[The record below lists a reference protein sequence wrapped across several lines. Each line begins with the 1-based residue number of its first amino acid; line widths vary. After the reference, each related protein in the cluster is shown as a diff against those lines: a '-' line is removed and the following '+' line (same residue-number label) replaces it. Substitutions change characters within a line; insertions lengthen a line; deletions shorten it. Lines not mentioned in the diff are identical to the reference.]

1 MKKEVN
7 NKRKSKLPIFI
18 VIGIVVLIVIILII
32 CLSKGNSDTDRKV
45 SYSDAY
51 FLKEESNYAL
61 FNKDGKKL
69 TGFDFTYVGVVK
81 NGSALVK
88 KGDESGIIS
97 SNGKMIVKFGKYKNI
112 STVGG
117 LYKAVDSDN
126 NTYLLDSKGKVIADL
141 KDVTMT
147 NHIGDET
154 FTILYEK
161 NNKVYKIYN
170 SKGNMLTSFKGTDS
184 ETEKPRTNQD
194 NGFISIYYN
203 NMNYI
208 LDGRL
213 GEKVLEFKDSK
224 HYCINNSTDDGSI
237 ITMNSCSTESQEKTT
252 YKFIKDGKLYDL
264 NDKCDKVQYISG
276 NLVCTKDNK
285 QYLLDSKVNVGIAID
300 SVSYIDNNHYA
311 KLKDGSFN
319 GVDVYSDGKLK
330 NIECRTIKDYGYSKS
345 GYYVLGTYYSTKC
358 NTTSG
363 KYEFYDKDGNKM
375 FDKTFERINN
385 FDNNSLARVSEN
397 KTSYYLIN
405 TKGKKVSDEYDSI
418 SNNYDNYIVT
428 KNNLKGIL
436 NSKGKLVIEPKYKSA
451 DIYEIQGVKYAK
463 LTTEDKKY
471 VIYNIDNNK
480 KIMTLDTNPSLAE
493 NYIYTITDGKKTYYT
508 YKGKE
513 IYKEK

>member
-18 VIGIVVLIVIILII
+18 IIGIVVLIVIILII

-88 KGDESGIIS
+88 KGDEAGIIS

-363 KYEFYDKDGNKM
+363 SYEFYNEKGEKV
-375 FDKTFERINN
+375 FDKTFSRVNA
-385 FDNNSLARVSEN
+385 FDENSLARVSED
-397 KTSYYLIN
+397 KTNYYLID
-405 TKGKKVSDEYDSI
+405 TKGKKVSNDYENIYLDA
-418 SNNYDNYIVT
+418 NYYIVT
-428 KNNLKGIL
+428 KDSLKGIVDA
-436 NSKGKLVIEPKYKSA
+436 KGKEIVKP
-451 DIYEIQGVKYAK
+451 IYNNVDVFEVQGVKYAK
-463 LTTEDKKY
+463 LTTSDSKY
-471 VIYNIDNNK
+471 IIYNVEK
-480 KIMTLDTNPSLAE
+480 GKELLTLDTNPVTYE
-493 NYIYTITDGKKTYYT
+493 NYIYITKDGKKVYYT
-508 YKGKE
+508 YTGKDF
-513 IYKEK
+513 YTEK